1 MREEVG
7 GMMTASNAASIPRG
21 QQQISDVRRHLKF
34 SAQGGDTSEFAML
47 MMKCKAANGDAF
59 VRCVQAA
66 PEPLCIL
73 ATDY

>member
-21 QQQISDVRRHLKF
+21 QQQISDVQRHLKF
-34 SAQGGDTSEFAML
+34 STQGGDTSEFAML